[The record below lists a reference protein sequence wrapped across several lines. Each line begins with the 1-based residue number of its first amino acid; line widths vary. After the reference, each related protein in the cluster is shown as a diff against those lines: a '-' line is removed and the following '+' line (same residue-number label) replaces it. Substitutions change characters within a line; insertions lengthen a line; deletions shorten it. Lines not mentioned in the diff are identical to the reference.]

1 MLDGV
6 SGEASM
12 HSGKTLR
19 AGGQMRR
26 QLAKQ
31 QLLQRQQQQQLAD
44 RHRSTGRD
52 LPAKQD
58 QTRHNPVTESQQR
71 GSFTSD
77 Q

>member
-1 MLDGV
+1 MDP
-6 SGEASM
+6 
-12 HSGKTLR
+12 R
-19 AGGQMRR
+19 NPQAGDEMRR

-31 QLLQRQQQQQLAD
+31 HKQQEQEQQLSVN
-44 RHRSTGRD
+44 RFRPSGRE

-58 QTRHNPVTESQQR
+58 QARHNPVTEADKS

>member
-1 MLDGV
+1 
-6 SGEASM
+6 M
-12 HSGKTLR
+12 HSR
-19 AGGQMRR
+19 SRQAGDQMRR

-31 QLLQRQQQQQLAD
+31 HKQQEQEQQAN
-44 RHRSTGRD
+44 RFRSAGRE

-58 QTRHNPVTESQQR
+58 QTRHNPVAESQKR

>member
-1 MLDGV
+1 MN
-6 SGEASM
+6 
-12 HSGKTLR
+12 TR
-19 AGGQMRR
+19 NPQAGDEMRR

-31 QLLQRQQQQQLAD
+31 HKQQEQEQQLKVN
-44 RHRSTGRD
+44 RFRSSGRE

-58 QTRHNPVTESQQR
+58 QTRHNPVTEAQKS

>member
-1 MLDGV
+1 MD
-6 SGEASM
+6 
-12 HSGKTLR
+12 TR
-19 AGGQMRR
+19 NPQAGDQMRR

-31 QLLQRQQQQQLAD
+31 HKQQEQEQQQNV
-44 RHRSTGRD
+44 HRSRFTGKE

-58 QTRHNPVTESQQR
+58 QTRHNPVTEAEKS

>member
-1 MLDGV
+1 MD
-6 SGEASM
+6 
-12 HSGKTLR
+12 TR
-19 AGGQMRR
+19 NPQAGDQMRR

-31 QLLQRQQQQQLAD
+31 HKQQEQEQQLSVN
-44 RHRSTGRD
+44 RFRSPGRD

-58 QTRHNPVTESQQR
+58 QTRHNPVTDAEKS

>member
-1 MLDGV
+1 
-6 SGEASM
+6 M
-12 HSGKTLR
+12 HGSEKLH

-31 QLLQRQQQQQLAD
+31 QRQQQQQQQAD
-44 RHRSTGRD
+44 RFRHTGRD
-52 LPAKQD
+52 LPAKQN
-58 QTRHNPVTESQQR
+58 QTRHNPVAEAQQR

>member
-1 MLDGV
+1 MY
-6 SGEASM
+6 SRSAQ
-12 HSGKTLR
+12 
-19 AGGQMRR
+19 AGDQMRR

-31 QLLQRQQQQQLAD
+31 HKQQEQEQQAN
-44 RHRSTGRD
+44 RFRSAGRD

-58 QTRHNPVTESQQR
+58 QTRHNPVSESQQG

>member
-1 MLDGV
+1 
-6 SGEASM
+6 M
-12 HSGKTLR
+12 HSR
-19 AGGQMRR
+19 SRQAGDQMRR

-31 QLLQRQQQQQLAD
+31 HKQQEQEQEQQAN
-44 RHRSTGRD
+44 RFRSAGRE

-58 QTRHNPVTESQQR
+58 QTRHNPVAESQPR

>member
-1 MLDGV
+1 MD
-6 SGEASM
+6 SGSPKA
-12 HSGKTLR
+12 
-19 AGGQMRR
+19 ADQMRR

-31 QLLQRQQQQQLAD
+31 HKQQEQEQQAN
-44 RHRSTGRD
+44 RFRRPGRE

-58 QTRHNPVTESQQR
+58 QTRHNPVTEGQQR

>member
-1 MLDGV
+1 MY
-6 SGEASM
+6 SRSPQ
-12 HSGKTLR
+12 
-19 AGGQMRR
+19 AGDQMRR

-31 QLLQRQQQQQLAD
+31 HKQQEQEQQAN
-44 RHRSTGRD
+44 RFRSAGRD

-58 QTRHNPVTESQQR
+58 QTRHNPVSESQQG